1 MTVATEIMR
10 IVALVPGGIEEQI
23 LFFPTLESL
32 KKAYP
37 SVNIDVIVE
46 PRAKSA
52 YRICPSVNQVIPF
65 DFKDRNS
72 PADWANLLGIIRDRY
87 YDIAISSETSWGIG
101 LLLWLAGTPIR
112 LGYLAEGKNLFFTHS
127 VAYKPEQYAAQ
138 VSHDLLSALDI
149 KASCPSLAISVP
161 KGDIDWA
168 DAERKRL
175 ELGESGYVVMYGGV
189 SDRAKPSSS
198 SNSANA
204 KYPMENWQTII
215 QDFQNRQPDLPIVL
229 VQNEGVDSFTAELSR
244 TCPGVKLTQPG
255 EISQL
260 AAMVAGANLLLCTN
274 SIPMHLAVAL
284 GVYTLVLFGE
294 DDPSKLLPKS
304 DKFQAIQSSTG
315 KIADISPQTVL
326 DRVWGS

>member
-1 MTVATEIMR
+1 MR
-10 IVALVPGGIEEQI
+10 IVALVPGGIGEQI

-32 KKAYP
+32 KQTYP
-37 SVNIDVIVE
+37 SVDIDVVVE

-72 PADWANLLGIIRDRY
+72 PADWANLLGILRDRY
-87 YDIAISSETSWGIG
+87 YDIVIASESRWRIG

-112 LGYLAEGKNLFFTHS
+112 LGYSEGGGSLFFTHS
-127 VAYKPEQYAAQ
+127 VPYKPEQYAAQ
-138 VSHDLLSALDI
+138 VNYDLLSALDI
-149 KASCPSLAISVP
+149 KAPCPPLSISVP

-175 ELGESGYVVMYGGV
+175 ELGEAGYVIMYGGEG
-189 SDRAKPSSS
+189 DRAKPSSS
-198 SNSANA
+198 SDNANV
-204 KYPMENWQTII
+204 KYPMEHWQTII
-215 QDFQNRQPDLPIVL
+215 RDFQSRQPSLPIVL
-229 VQNEGVDSFTAELSR
+229 IQNAGSDSFTSELKR

-260 AAMVAGANLLLCTN
+260 AAMIAGANLLLCTN

-284 GVYTLVLFGE
+284 GVYTLALFGD

-304 DKFQAIQSSTG
+304 DKFQAIQSATG
-315 KIADISPQTVL
+315 KMADISPQTVL
-326 DRVWGS
+326 DRVWGG